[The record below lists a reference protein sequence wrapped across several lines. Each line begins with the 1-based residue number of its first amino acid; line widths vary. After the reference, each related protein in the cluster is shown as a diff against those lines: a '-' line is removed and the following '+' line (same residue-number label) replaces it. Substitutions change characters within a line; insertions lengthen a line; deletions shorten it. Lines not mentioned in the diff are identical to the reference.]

1 MVLML
6 NTNECTAYTINFIP
20 EKSEIPDLLFSSIFN
35 SHHKNDIYAHRE
47 NKKQIKRGSLTLRVI
62 DRSQNVLKC
71 IKSL

>member
-1 MVLML
+1 M
-6 NTNECTAYTINFIP
+6 
-20 EKSEIPDLLFSSIFN
+20 PDFLFSSIFN

-71 IKSL
+71 IKSSL